1 MNYRITGRLAL
12 VSAAVLGTAM
22 LAAPAAAEKI
32 DNSYICVF
40 KKDAVAKGAVN
51 RKAGELARANGGA
64 VTRVYSNTIRGFAAN
79 ISAQGAARLA
89 AGNPNIAFCEQ
100 DQTISLDQGKGKP
113 GGGGGTAPAQVTPWG
128 ITRVGGGTQTA
139 AGRAIVIDSGVDF
152 NHPDLNVN
160 TALAANFSSDSNGDD
175 LNGHGT
181 HVAGTIAALNNS
193 IGVVGVAPGT
203 EVIPVKVLNR
213 RGSGS
218 NSGVI
223 AGIDYAAGIARS
235 GDVANMSL
243 GGGFSQALNDAV
255 IAAASTGLKFA
266 LAAGNESTSAT
277 TKSPASAN
285 GANIFTISSFA
296 NGDVWSSFSN
306 FGNPPVDFAEPG
318 SSIFSTY
325 KDGGY
330 ATLSGTSMAAP
341 HAAGLLL
348 LGAIRSDGTVSGD
361 PDGNADTI
369 GIR

>member
-1 MNYRITGRLAL
+1 MKKKVAGRLAAIGAAMLGAAL
-12 VSAAVLGTAM
+12 VST
-22 LAAPAAAEKI
+22 PAAAQKI

-40 KKDAVAKGAVN
+40 KKDAVAKSAVG
-51 RKAGELARANGGA
+51 RKASELARGNGGT
-64 VTRVYSNTIRGFAAN
+64 VSRTYSNTIRAFSAR
-79 ISAQGAARLA
+79 ISAQGAARIA
-89 AGNPNIAFCEQ
+89 ANNANIAFCEQ
-100 DQTISLDQGKGKP
+100 DQVMSTGQRGKP

-128 ITRVGGGTQTA
+128 IARVGGGTQAA

-152 NHPDLNVN
+152 DHPDLNVN
-160 TALAANFSSDSNGDD
+160 TALAGNFSSDSNGDD

-181 HVAGTIAALNNS
+181 HVAGTIAAINNS

-218 NSGVI
+218 TSGVI
-223 AGIDYAAGIARS
+223 AGIDYAASIANN

-296 NGDVWSSFSN
+296 NGDIWSSFSN
-306 FGNPPVDFAEPG
+306 YGNPPVDFAEPG
-318 SSIFSTY
+318 SSIYSTY

-330 ATLSGTSMAAP
+330 ATLSGTSMASP

-348 LGAIRSDGTVSGD
+348 LGAIRSGGTVSGD

-369 GIR
+369 GVR

>member
-1 MNYRITGRLAL
+1 MKIKVAGRLMAIG
-12 VSAAVLGTAM
+12 AAVLG
-22 LAAPAAAEKI
+22 AALVSTPAAAQKI
-32 DNSYICVF
+32 ENSYICVF
-40 KKDAVAKGAVN
+40 KKDAVAKSAVG
-51 RKAGELARANGGA
+51 RKASELARGNGGQ
-64 VTRVYSNTIRGFAAN
+64 VKETYSNAIRGFSAT
-79 ISAQGAARLA
+79 ISAQGAARIA
-89 AGNPNIAFCEQ
+89 ANNANIAFCEQ
-100 DQTISLDQGKGKP
+100 DQVVTTVQKGKP
-113 GGGGGTAPAQVTPWG
+113 GGGGGTPPAQTTPWG
-128 ITRVGGGTQTA
+128 ITRVGGGTQA
-139 AGRAIVIDSGVDF
+139 ATGRAIVIDSGVDLD
-152 NHPDLNVN
+152 HPDLNVN

-181 HVAGTIAALNNS
+181 HVAGTIAAINNT

-203 EVIPVKVLNR
+203 QVIPVKVLNR

-223 AGIDYAAGIARS
+223 AGIDYAASIAQN

-255 IAAASTGLKFA
+255 IAAAQTGLKFA

-285 GANIFTISSFA
+285 GANIYTISSFA
-296 NGDVWSSFSN
+296 NGDIWSSFSN

-318 SSIFSTY
+318 SSIYSTY

-330 ATLSGTSMAAP
+330 ATLSGTSMASP

-348 LGAIRSDGTVSGD
+348 LGAIRSGGTVSGD

>member
-1 MNYRITGRLAL
+1 MKIKVAGRLVAI
-12 VSAAVLGTAM
+12 SAAVFG
-22 LAAPAAAEKI
+22 AALISTPAAAQKI
-32 DNSYICVF
+32 ENSYICVF
-40 KKDAVAKGAVN
+40 KKDAVAKSAVS
-51 RKAGELARANGGA
+51 RKASELARGNGGQ
-64 VTRVYSNTIRGFAAN
+64 VKLTYNDTIRGFSAT
-79 ISAQGAARLA
+79 ISAQGAARIA
-89 AGNPNIAFCEQ
+89 ANNPNIAFCEQ
-100 DQTISLDQGKGKP
+100 DQVVTTVQKGKP

-128 ITRVGGGTQTA
+128 ITRVGGGTTTA
-139 AGRAIVIDSGVDF
+139 AGRAIVIDSGVQAD
-152 NHPDLNVN
+152 HPDLNVN
-160 TALAANFSSDSNGDD
+160 AALGANFSSDSSSDD
-175 LNGHGT
+175 FSGHGT
-181 HVAGTIAALNNS
+181 HVAGTIAAINNS

-203 EVIPVKVLNR
+203 EIVAVKVLNR
-213 RGSGS
+213 RGSGTI
-218 NSGVI
+218 SGVI
-223 AGIDYAAGIARS
+223 AGVDYAASIAQN

-255 IAAASTGLKFA
+255 VAAASTGLKFT

-285 GANIFTISSFA
+285 GPNIYTISSFA

-318 SSIFSTY
+318 SSIYSTY
-325 KDGGY
+325 KGGGY

-348 LGAIRSDGTVSGD
+348 LGSIRSGGTVSGD